1 MPSAPDAQSHP
12 AFGFPE
18 GARVTI
24 AARIAR
30 RVLELG
36 LAGLAVGILAT
47 VVLVRGVPLTGRHVL
62 VVGGGSMEPVL
73 SLGSA
78 IIVEPIPV
86 SSLAVGDIVTIRVGP
101 DQAIFTHRI
110 TRLVH
115 RPDGLWIETKGDANA
130 STDGSII
137 PATSVEGR
145 LVMAIPRI
153 GYVVAGLS
161 QPSGLAAALGMAGL
175 LLALIM
181 LLDGPS
187 VAAPAPAR
195 PTRRLIAEPAGIP
208 MPVPSMTANHRRSSG
223 APRRR

>member
-1 MPSAPDAQSHP
+1 MPQVHP
-12 AFGFPE
+12 AFGFLK
-18 GARVTI
+18 GARVTMG
-24 AARIAR
+24 ARIAR

-47 VVLVRGVPLTGRHVL
+47 VVLVRGVPLSGRLVL

-78 IIVEPIPV
+78 IVVEPVPI
-86 SSLAVGDIVTIRVGP
+86 SSLAVGDIVTIKVGP

-110 TRLVH
+110 SRLVD

-130 STDGSII
+130 SADASII

-145 LVMAIPRI
+145 LLMAIPRL
-153 GYVVAGLS
+153 GYVVAALS
-161 QPSGLAAALGMAGL
+161 QPSGLVAALGTAGV

-181 LLDGPS
+181 LLDGS
-187 VAAPAPAR
+187 GAAVPAPTGR
-195 PTRRLIAEPAGIP
+195 TRRLVADEARIPGFEPSLTP
-208 MPVPSMTANHRRSSG
+208 DHRRTAG
-223 APRRR
+223 ATRRR

>member
-1 MPSAPDAQSHP
+1 M
-12 AFGFPE
+12 
-18 GARVTI
+18 TT

-36 LAGLAVGILAT
+36 LAGLATGILAT
-47 VVLVRGVPLTGRHVL
+47 VLLVRGAPLAGHSVL

-78 IIVEPIPV
+78 IVIESVPI
-86 SSLAVGDIVTIRVGP
+86 SSLAVGDIVTIKVGP

-110 TRLVH
+110 SRLVH

-130 STDGSII
+130 SADASII
-137 PATSVEGR
+137 PATSVQGR
-145 LVMAIPRI
+145 LLVAVPRL
-153 GYVVAGLS
+153 GYVVAALS
-161 QPSGLAAALGMAGL
+161 QPSGLAAALGGGGV

-187 VAAPAPAR
+187 AARPAPVR
-195 PTRRLIAEPAGIP
+195 QTRRLAAEPAGAP
-208 MPVPSMTANHRRSSG
+208 MPVSSM
-223 APRRR
+223 APNRRRTAGATRRR